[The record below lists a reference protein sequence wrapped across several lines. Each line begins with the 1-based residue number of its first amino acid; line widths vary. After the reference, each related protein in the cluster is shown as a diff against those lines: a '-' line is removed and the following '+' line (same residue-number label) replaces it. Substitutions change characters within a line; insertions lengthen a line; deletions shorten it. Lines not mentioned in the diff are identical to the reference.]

1 MINKGTLTNQGGQ
14 KMGVY
19 DLLNH
24 RDFVFQT
31 TDAREVRNLLN
42 TPGATVYEGFD
53 PSADSLHLGHLLS
66 LMAMHHLQEA
76 GHRVIF
82 ILGGATG
89 LIGDPTGK
97 KTSRKLL
104 SAEDIA
110 ANGEKMRKQVEGM
123 GLLRFS
129 GENAALMLDN
139 SKWIGN
145 FSFLYD
151 FMIKVA
157 KVFSVNEMVKM
168 RTFADRL
175 KDEGSLSLMEF
186 CYPVLQAWDFLD
198 LFEKF
203 DCRLQIGGQDQWANI
218 LQGANLI
225 KKIHGVDVHA
235 LTFPLLTTASGEKMG
250 KTEKGPVWLDP
261 KKTSPFEFYQYLIQT
276 PDQLVPQML
285 RMFTFLP
292 LEQIE
297 EAILNPREAQ
307 RLLAFETV
315 RIVHGEEEA
324 IKARRDTEKLF
335 GKTEGGTEAVPSF
348 KMTSIEMSLDDI
360 LVQAKA
366 LPSKSEV
373 RRRCQGGAVQIDGQ
387 TITDSRQM
395 VNCGCVI
402 RFGKG
407 SFLKVET

>member
-1 MINKGTLTNQGGQ
+1 MEA
-14 KMGVY
+14 Y

-31 TDAREVRNLLN
+31 TDARKVRKLLN

-66 LMAMHHLQEA
+66 LMAMHHLQKA

-104 SAEDIA
+104 SAQDIA
-110 ANGEKMRKQVEGM
+110 ANGEKMKKQVEEM

-129 GENAALMLDN
+129 GENAALMIDN
-139 SKWIGN
+139 SRWMGN
-145 FSFLYD
+145 FSFLND

-175 KDEGSLSLMEF
+175 KDEGSLTLMEF
-186 CYPVLQAWDFLD
+186 CYPVLQAWDFLE
-198 LFEKF
+198 LFEQF
-203 DCRLQIGGQDQWANI
+203 GCRLQIGGQDQWANI
-218 LQGANLI
+218 LQGASLI
-225 KKIHGVDVHA
+225 KKIHGAEVHA

-250 KTEKGPVWLDP
+250 KTEKGPIWLDP
-261 KKTSPFEFYQYLIQT
+261 KKTSPFDFYQYLIQT

-292 LEQIE
+292 LEEIE
-297 EAILNPREAQ
+297 KAILNPREAQ
-307 RLLAFETV
+307 RLLAFETTKV
-315 RIVHGEEEA
+315 VHGEEEA
-324 IKARRDTEKLF
+324 VKARRDTEKLF
-335 GKTEGGTEAVPSF
+335 GKSEGGTEAVPTF
-348 KMTSIEMSLDDI
+348 KMSAAEMPLDEI
-360 LVQAKA
+360 LVQAKS

-373 RRRCQGGAVQIDGQ
+373 KRRCQGGAVQIDGQ
-387 TITDSRQM
+387 AVTDSRQT
-395 VNCGCVI
+395 VNKGCVI